1 MHNPDVHKIEEKM
14 QVVSADGYPIGIV
27 DHLED
32 GRIKMTR
39 ESGNGVHRYLP
50 VETVAHV
57 RGGVVMLKMSS
68 EEVESRIDTDG
79 PSATPS
85 RASSGPM
92 AAQAGMLGG
101 QRRES

>member
-1 MHNPDVHKIEEKM
+1 M

-27 DHLED
+27 DGIED

-39 ESGNGVHRYLP
+39 ESGGGVHRFLP
-50 VETVAHV
+50 VETVNHV

-68 EEVESRIDTDG
+68 EEVQSRIETDG
-79 PSATPS
+79 PAATAS
-85 RASSGPM
+85 RASSGPV
-92 AAQAGMLGG
+92 AAEAGMLGG